1 MQDIVRILQD
11 IAEGRGLEYHYGKKA
26 ALNILDGTL
35 NVDKVYMLHEYT
47 NRKSEYNQTGTGIT
61 AVTYEGKFFL
71 VKHSNLDAPIF
82 NENGNEPI
90 SKYTLN
96 IEPLLTLFGEI
107 GNQLACDSI
116 AVTQWDCVDITD
128 ALDAN
133 FDGLLIIYRMR
144 IESTYIPAT
153 GGGGNPGGGSSLPV
167 ITNSDTGNYFTVGT
181 ELNLQIT
188 VNANGHT
195 VSGYNAS
202 NLPEYL
208 GIDTATGLITGTLPD
223 TEDNVTFGLQV
234 LYDGGQITKGYNLQ
248 VVAYDVNTLSPPYN
262 PEVTSYNTVGVSF
275 IYEYDVQHY
284 APGYERLEFFI
295 DGELYR
301 TFIDGMPFDIN
312 QAGHKADLMQRVP
325 PLPVLTP
332 FEFKCR
338 FKSQSGAYSAFSE
351 ALMITIPQP

>member
-35 NVDKVYMLHEYT
+35 DADKVYMLHEYT
-47 NRKSEYNQTGTGIT
+47 NRKSEYNQTGTAIT

-96 IEPLLTLFGEI
+96 IEPLLETFAAI
-107 GNQLACDSI
+107 GNELACDSI
-116 AVTQWDCVDITD
+116 AVSQWDCIDITD

-133 FDGLLIIYRMR
+133 FDGLLISYRMR
-144 IESTYIPAT
+144 IESTYVPAT
-153 GGGGNPGGGSSLPV
+153 GGGEEPGGSLPV
-167 ITNSDTGNYFTVGT
+167 ITNLSTGYFTTGT
-181 ELNLQIT
+181 ELSLQIT
-188 VNANGHT
+188 VNPNGHT
-195 VSGYNAS
+195 ISGYNAS
-202 NLPEYL
+202 FLPDYL
-208 GIDTATGLITGTLPD
+208 NVDTVTGLITGMLPD
-223 TEDNVTFGLQV
+223 TEDNVTFGLQL

-248 VVAYDVNTLSPPYN
+248 VVDYDTNELAPPYN
-262 PEVTSYNTVGVSF
+262 PEVTSYNTIGLSF
-275 IYEYDVQHY
+275 MYEYDVQYY
-284 APGYERLEFFI
+284 APGYERLEFFVNG
-295 DGELYR
+295 DLFR
-301 TFIDGMPFDIN
+301 TFVNENPFNIN
-312 QAGHKADLMQRVP
+312 TPGHKAHLMQGANGEFQALV
-325 PLPVLTP
+325 P

-338 FKSQSGAYSAFSE
+338 FKSNAGAYSAFSE

>member
-11 IAEGRGLEYHYGKKA
+11 IAEGRDLEYHYGKKA
-26 ALNILDGTL
+26 ALNLLDGTL
-35 NVDKVYMLHEYT
+35 EQDKIYMLHEYT
-47 NRKSEYNQTGTGIT
+47 NRKSEYNQTGTAIT

-133 FDGLLIIYRMR
+133 FDGLLVSYRVKVD
-144 IESTYIPAT
+144 SAYIPAT
-153 GGGGNPGGGSSLPV
+153 GGGGEPGGGGPQILNPSQ
-167 ITNSDTGNYFTVGT
+167 GNYVNGGVPYS
-181 ELNLQIT
+181 LQIEF
-188 VNANGHT
+188 
-195 VSGYNAS
+195 SGTALSYNATF
-202 NLPEYL
+202 LPEYL
-208 GIDTATGLITGTLPD
+208 SIDTVTGLITGNLP
-223 TEDNVTFGLQV
+223 EGDNVTFGLQV
-234 LYDGGQITKGYNLQ
+234 NYDGGLMTKPFNL
-248 VVAYDVNTLSPPYN
+248 VVTDYDINTLTPPQN
-262 PEVTSYNTVGVSF
+262 PEVTSYNTIGLSF
-275 IYEYDVQHY
+275 TYEYDVQYY
-284 APGYERLEFFI
+284 ATGYERLEFFI

-301 TFIDGMPFDIN
+301 TFIDGAPFDIN

-338 FKSQSGAYSAFSE
+338 FKSNAGAYSAFSE